1 MKSSHAFASLPDF
14 PPTGRG
20 KKLGTATL
28 LCVALLPGSMP
39 TVAQENRA
47 LEIQRMSISAPS
59 SLLHIGEFGIGGTAR
74 KILPAG
80 EPKPTKETVL
90 ALADKYRKVCEA
102 NLDFKSRQII
112 EEINRRLASTKGVPS
127 LQKQM
132 IDGLVSQ
139 LTIALA
145 GLKKLDTL
153 IVASA
158 ILVQTAPGNPR
169 PANLFGSA
177 LHTSNELGDAVK
189 VLEYTLALK
198 PESTLAKL
206 NLANAYLDVKEDEK
220 AKALADKVV
229 FEDGDNMAAHRVL
242 ATYWYGKRDLGAFR
256 AELLKASK
264 FKGYVKN
271 KLDRKKKRIEDNS
284 GGTNDSTE
292 VLGQKARKLEEEVPL
307 TTADIIADEF
317 PSQANRI
324 RAKYGKLVDQEKMV
338 MPKLPELNMNTP
350 ADYMRNQAI
359 IAQWAQ
365 VIEDRS
371 EKFEKE
377 DAARRGIDMEA
388 SGEVQRA
395 QEEAAQKKQAAEA
408 MRQALQMLES
418 AKSLPGANL
427 AELNQTIAE
436 LKKEMQ
442 EQGITEQDISAAE
455 APAGLNDAGSQ
466 LVLANYG
473 NYLRIYGVYGIYFAK
488 YYSEFQE
495 KVDAIFPLYNE
506 MVQKEDDFFGPRWD
520 KLQEEHNRVVEGSDY
535 GPHGKYDIPCEKEM
549 LRHNK
554 KLNEIAD
561 YYYKDWVNLYAPQ
574 YAQKMKPALDAFWN
588 ICMLYVRIMNDPK
601 VMERE
606 YVKVKR
612 TYMIY
617 AYTAASLISG
627 GDQFRYVGTT
637 HEEEEQLSRDI
648 SAAEAEAR
656 RKKPQMEKDFQD
668 PGVDWST
675 WIEDHASFEA
685 SGEFLGLK
693 ITAKTIEFEAWLF
706 GPGASLKY
714 DMVDNKLETSLSLG
728 AKLKVGVK
736 IGGYGVDVEAK
747 ADVARKVAQWDFDN
761 GTYEESY
768 GGKGEAKAAFG
779 PIAAGGEVEVD
790 AALNAKATLKI
801 TVGDMATIQTPD
813 R

>member
-1 MKSSHAFASLPDF
+1 MRKPSKLFVVAMSCLASWVV
-14 PPTGRG
+14 
-20 KKLGTATL
+20 L
-28 LCVALLPGSMP
+28 L
-39 TVAQENRA
+39 
-47 LEIQRMSISAPS
+47 
-59 SLLHIGEFGIGGTAR
+59 
-74 KILPAG
+74 AG

-90 ALADKYRKVCEA
+90 ALANKHRKVCEA
-102 NLDFKSRQII
+102 NLDFKSKQII
-112 EEINRRLASTKGVPS
+112 EEINRRLTSTKSVPF

-153 IVASA
+153 MVASA

-169 PANLFGSA
+169 TANLFGSV
-177 LHTSNELGDAVK
+177 LHTSDQLRDAVT
-189 VLEYTLALK
+189 VLEYTLSLK

-229 FEDGDNMAAHRVL
+229 FEDSDNMAAHRVL
-242 ATYWYGKRDLGAFR
+242 ATYWYGKHNLGAFQ

-271 KLDRKKKRIEDNS
+271 KLDRKKKQIEDKS

-292 VLGQKARKLEEEVPL
+292 VLEQKARKLEEEVPL
-307 TTADIIADEF
+307 TTADIIEDEF

-338 MPKLPELNMNTP
+338 MPRLPELNMNTTV
-350 ADYMRNQAI
+350 DYVRNQPI
-359 IAQWAQ
+359 IAQWAE

-371 EKFEKE
+371 DEFEKE
-377 DAARRGIDMEA
+377 DAARRGIDPKA

-395 QEEAAQKKQAAEA
+395 QEEAAQKKQATEA

-418 AKSLPGANL
+418 AKSLPGANQ
-427 AELNQTIAE
+427 AELNRTIAE

-442 EQGITEQDISAAE
+442 EQGITAGDISAAE
-455 APAGLNDAGSQ
+455 TPAALNDSGSQ

-473 NYLRIYGVYGIYFAK
+473 NYLRIYGVYAIYFAK

-495 KVDAIFPLYNE
+495 KVDAIFPLYDE
-506 MVQKEDDFFGPRWD
+506 KVQQEDEFFNPRWD
-520 KLQEEHNRVVEGSDY
+520 KLQTEHFPADDEHPNGR
-535 GPHGKYDIPCEKEM
+535 HGKDDIPCRKEM
-549 LRHNK
+549 LRHVK

-574 YAQKMKPALDAFWN
+574 YAQKMKPTLDAFWN

-612 TYMIY
+612 TYMTY
-617 AYTAASLISG
+617 ALYATSLISG
-627 GDQFRYVGTT
+627 GDQFRYQGPT
-637 HEEEEQLSRDI
+637 EEEEAQLSRDI

-656 RKKPQMEKDFQD
+656 RKKPQMEKDFRD
-668 PGVDWST
+668 PGIDWSK
-675 WIEDHASFEA
+675 WIEDHATFEV
-685 SGEFLGLK
+685 SGEFLSLK

-706 GPGASLKY
+706 GPGAGLKY

-736 IGGYGVDVEAK
+736 IGGYGVDLEAK

-768 GGKGEAKAAFG
+768 GGKGEVKAAFG

-790 AALNAKATLKI
+790 TALNAKATGKI
-801 TVGDMATIQTPD
+801 TVGDMVTIQTAD

>member
-1 MKSSHAFASLPDF
+1 MRKPSKLFVVAMSCLASW
-14 PPTGRG
+14 TI
-20 KKLGTATL
+20 L
-28 LCVALLPGSMP
+28 L
-39 TVAQENRA
+39 
-47 LEIQRMSISAPS
+47 
-59 SLLHIGEFGIGGTAR
+59 
-74 KILPAG
+74 AG

-90 ALADKYRKVCEA
+90 ALADKHRKVCEA
-102 NLDFKSRQII
+102 NLDFKSKQII

-145 GLKKLDTL
+145 SLKKLDTL
-153 IVASA
+153 MVASA

-169 PANLFGSA
+169 TANLFGSA
-177 LHTSNELGDAVK
+177 LHTSNELGDAVT
-189 VLEYTLALK
+189 VLEYTLSLK

-229 FEDGDNMAAHRVL
+229 FEDSDNMAAHRVL
-242 ATYWYGKRDLGAFR
+242 ATYWYGKHNLGAFR

-271 KLDRKKKRIEDNS
+271 KLDRKKKQIEDKS
-284 GGTNDSTE
+284 GGMNDSTE
-292 VLGQKARKLEEEVPL
+292 VLEQKARKLEEEVPL
-307 TTADIIADEF
+307 TTADIIEDEF

-338 MPKLPELNMNTP
+338 MPRLPELNMNTP

-359 IAQWAQ
+359 IAEWAQ

-371 EKFEKE
+371 DKFEKE
-377 DAARRGIDMEA
+377 DAARRGIDPKA
-388 SGEVQRA
+388 SGEVRRA
-395 QEEAAQKKQAAEA
+395 QEEAAEKKQAAEA

-418 AKSLPGANL
+418 AKSLPGANQ
-427 AELNQTIAE
+427 AELNRTIAE

-442 EQGITEQDISAAE
+442 EQGITAGDISAAE
-455 APAGLNDAGSQ
+455 TPAALNDSGSQ

-473 NYLRIYGVYGIYFAK
+473 NYLRIYGVYAIYFAK

-506 MVQKEDDFFGPRWD
+506 MVQKEDDFFDPRWD
-520 KLQEEHNRVVEGSDY
+520 KLQTEHFPVDTEHPNGR
-535 GPHGKYDIPCEKEM
+535 HGKDDIPCRKEL
-549 LRHNK
+549 LRHQK
-554 KLNEIAD
+554 KLNEISD

-574 YAQKMKPALDAFWN
+574 YAQKMKPTLDAFWN
-588 ICMLYVRIMNDPK
+588 ICMLYVRIMNDPR

-617 AYTAASLISG
+617 AYYAGSLISG

-648 SAAEAEAR
+648 STAEAEAR
-656 RKKPQMEKDFQD
+656 RKKPQMEKDFRD
-668 PGVDWST
+668 AGIDWSK

-685 SGEFLGLK
+685 SGEFLSLK

-706 GPGASLKY
+706 GPGAGLKY

-736 IGGYGVDVEAK
+736 IGGYGVDIEAK
-747 ADVARKVAQWDFDN
+747 ADVIRKVAQWDFDN

-790 AALNAKATLKI
+790 TALNAKATVKI
-801 TVGDMATIQTPD
+801 TVGDMVTVQTAD